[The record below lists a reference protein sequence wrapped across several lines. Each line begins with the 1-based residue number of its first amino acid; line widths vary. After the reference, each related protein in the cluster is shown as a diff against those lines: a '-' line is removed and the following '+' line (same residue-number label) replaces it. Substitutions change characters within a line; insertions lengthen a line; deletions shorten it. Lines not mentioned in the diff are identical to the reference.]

1 MVQPTKTSSTKQAA
15 KDTGASG
22 KTTKTNTLVV
32 SGAYMEILIGGPYT
46 HNGVDQP
53 FGHAAIHVVV
63 GNKNITYDFGRYGD
77 VWGPFDSE
85 GEAVLN
91 VWSNFKAYVA
101 SEKSLGRTTTG
112 FVYFLENSKA
122 EAVIAHYDQLVS
134 TKVKIKKT
142 TDNYVRYLLPGSYL
156 PTTNNCTTVSLEG
169 AKITGKKIVSEP
181 SKYMELRGLSWE
193 KKIASKTQART
204 ADGIFM
210 PMDVQ
215 AMLEGNTEARYDKK
229 NVY

>member
-46 HNGVDQP
+46 HIGVDQP

-112 FVYFLENSKA
+112 FVYFWRIQRQK
-122 EAVIAHYDQLVS
+122 
-134 TKVKIKKT
+134 
-142 TDNYVRYLLPGSYL
+142 P
-156 PTTNNCTTVSLEG
+156 
-169 AKITGKKIVSEP
+169 
-181 SKYMELRGLSWE
+181 
-193 KKIASKTQART
+193 
-204 ADGIFM
+204 
-210 PMDVQ
+210 
-215 AMLEGNTEARYDKK
+215 
-229 NVY
+229 